1 MSNRVSKSRYIS
13 QSQICSYVLQ
23 KQREPGIFSIIFFT
37 HFFKAAEQ
45 EEVTWANSGNTSK
58 EKRQSYQ
65 EVKDPPERRVKEA
78 KLRLRIQL

>member
-45 EEVTWANSGNTSK
+45 EEVT
-58 EKRQSYQ
+58 
-65 EVKDPPERRVKEA
+65 
-78 KLRLRIQL
+78 